1 MKKIIG
7 TVIGYYLVFFILA
20 APIYSFLFPYGG
32 VAETYLHPIYFGL
45 IVLSAIIVICTCV
58 ILEEIKNLKQELMKI
73 KGESKEERSNDLS
86 E

>member
-20 APIYSFLFPYGG
+20 VLIYSFLFPYGG
-32 VAETYLHPIYFGL
+32 VAEPYLHRIYFGL
-45 IVLSAIIVICTCV
+45 MVLSAFIVICTCI
-58 ILEEIKNLKQELMKI
+58 ILEEIKNLKEELMKI
-73 KGESKEERSNDLS
+73 KEDSKEEKSNVLS